1 MKKIEAIIKPFK
13 LDDVKEALTGIGV
26 IGMTVSEVRGFGRQK
41 GHTELYRGGEYT
53 VDFLPKIKVE
63 VVVPDHFVEKVA
75 DVVAAAAKTGN
86 IGDGKIFVT
95 PVETAIRIRTGER
108 DQSALYAPPRKE
120 TLVKRL
126 SLAALTFLVLGATAS
141 VAVAQQPTAP
151 PTAPAPGAPTI
162 GTPVPA
168 AAAPA
173 PASKIDKGDTAWML
187 TSSALVLLMT
197 APGLALFYGGM
208 VRQKNALATLMQSFI
223 IMAII
228 SIQWVLWG
236 YSLAFGPDRGGI
248 IGGLEWVGLRGVG
261 QEPFDAYSKTIP
273 HQAFMLFQMMFA
285 IITPALITGAFAER
299 KKFSAFL
306 LFTVLWA
313 TVVYDPLA
321 HWVWGDGGWLKKFGA
336 LDFAG
341 GTVVHI
347 SSGVSAL
354 VCAIVLGKR
363 RGYGHQPMQPHN
375 LPMTVMG
382 AGLLWFGWFGFNAG
396 SALEANGLAVS
407 AFLATNTGAAAAALG
422 WMFTEWMT
430 RGKPTV
436 LGAASGAVA
445 GLVAITPASGYVGPV
460 SSIIIGAI
468 AGGLCYAACNFKSK
482 LGYDDSLDV
491 VGVHGVGGTWG
502 AIATGLFASKAV
514 NEAGG
519 DGLFFGNPGQLWTQI
534 VAIAATFALAIVA
547 TYVIL
552 KVVDALVGLRVS
564 DEDEMAGLDL
574 SQHSETAYSMGGGQY
589 GEFSS
594 TTGAFAET
602 MRAAEA
608 KPRTAH

>member
-1 MKKIEAIIKPFK
+1 M
-13 LDDVKEALTGIGV
+13 
-26 IGMTVSEVRGFGRQK
+26 
-41 GHTELYRGGEYT
+41 
-53 VDFLPKIKVE
+53 
-63 VVVPDHFVEKVA
+63 
-75 DVVAAAAKTGN
+75 
-86 IGDGKIFVT
+86 
-95 PVETAIRIRTGER
+95 
-108 DQSALYAPPRKE
+108 
-120 TLVKRL
+120 KRL
-126 SLAALTFLVLGATAS
+126 SLALAMMLVLGATMWVA
-141 VAVAQQPTAP
+141 VAVAQQPAAP
-151 PTAPAPGAPTI
+151 SAGAS
-162 GTPVPA
+162 
-168 AAAPA
+168 APA

-223 IMAII
+223 IMAVI
-228 SIQWVLWG
+228 SIQWILWG
-236 YSLAFGPDRGGI
+236 YSLAFGPDKGGI
-248 IGGLEWVGLRGVG
+248 VGGLEWIGLRGVG
-261 QEPFDAYSKTIP
+261 AEPFDAYSKTIP
-273 HQAFMLFQMMFA
+273 HQAFMMFQMMFA

-313 TVVYDPLA
+313 TIVYDPLA
-321 HWVWGDGGWLKKFGA
+321 HWVWGDGGWLKKMGA

-363 RGYGHQPMQPHN
+363 KGYGHQPMQPHN

-407 AFLATNTGAAAAALG
+407 AFVATNTGAAAAALG
-422 WMFTEWMT
+422 WMFTEWLT

-445 GLVAITPASGYVGPV
+445 GLVAITPASGYVGPI
-460 SSIIIGAI
+460 SALIIGAV
-468 AGGLCYAACNFKSK
+468 AGALCYAACNFKSK

-502 AIATGLFASKAV
+502 ALATGLFASKAT
-514 NEAGG
+514 NDGG
-519 DGLFFGNPGQLWTQI
+519 DNGLFFGNPGQLWTQL
-534 VAIAATFALAIVA
+534 VAVVATYVLAVVA

-552 KVVDALVGLRVS
+552 KIVDAVVGLRVT
-564 DEDEMAGLDL
+564 DEDEAAGLDL
-574 SQHSETAYSMGGGQY
+574 SQHSETAYAMGGGQY
-589 GEFSS
+589 GEFSTAS
-594 TTGAFAET
+594 GVFAADVMRGADP
-602 MRAAEA
+602 
-608 KPRTAH
+608 KPRPAH